1 MPAAIRFCGKYT
13 VQSASG
19 CRPGETAA
27 PVFPGDRFVCFL
39 LDADEERIEALFSAI
54 RNITEE
60 NLILH
65 FSAGVYVIKDYDE
78 NINLMVDKASVAAQT
93 IKGVLNQHV
102 VYYSKKFDDMT
113 AHNEELKR
121 DLKLA
126 IKNDEFVA
134 FYQLKLTSTVVS
146 WLVQKH

>member
-1 MPAAIRFCGKYT
+1 M
-13 VQSASG
+13 Q
-19 CRPGETAA
+19 PGETAA
-27 PVFPGDRFVCFL
+27 RISGDRFVCFL

-121 DLKLA
+121 
-126 IKNDEFVA
+126 I
-134 FYQLKLTSTVVS
+134 
-146 WLVQKH
+146 

>member
-1 MPAAIRFCGKYT
+1 M
-13 VQSASG
+13 
-19 CRPGETAA
+19 RPGELRH
-27 PVFPGDRFVCFL
+27 VFGDRFVCFL

-54 RNITEE
+54 SQKYHRRKSDTA
-60 NLILH
+60 

-121 DLKLA
+121 
-126 IKNDEFVA
+126 I
-134 FYQLKLTSTVVS
+134 
-146 WLVQKH
+146 

>member
-1 MPAAIRFCGKYT
+1 
-13 VQSASG
+13 
-19 CRPGETAA
+19 
-27 PVFPGDRFVCFL
+27 
-39 LDADEERIEALFSAI
+39 
-54 RNITEE
+54 
-60 NLILH
+60 
-65 FSAGVYVIKDYDE
+65 
-78 NINLMVDKASVAAQT
+78 MVDKASVAAQT

-134 FYQLKLTSTVVS
+134 FYQPKVDINSGKLVGA
-146 WLVQKH
+146 LRRAILYP

>member
-1 MPAAIRFCGKYT
+1 M
-13 VQSASG
+13 
-19 CRPGETAA
+19 
-27 PVFPGDRFVCFL
+27 
-39 LDADEERIEALFSAI
+39 
-54 RNITEE
+54 
-60 NLILH
+60 
-65 FSAGVYVIKDYDE
+65 
-78 NINLMVDKASVAAQT
+78 
-93 IKGVLNQHV
+93 NQHV

-134 FYQLKLTSTVVS
+134 FYQPKVTSTVVS

>member
-1 MPAAIRFCGKYT
+1 
-13 VQSASG
+13 
-19 CRPGETAA
+19 
-27 PVFPGDRFVCFL
+27 
-39 LDADEERIEALFSAI
+39 
-54 RNITEE
+54 
-60 NLILH
+60 
-65 FSAGVYVIKDYDE
+65 
-78 NINLMVDKASVAAQT
+78 MVDKASVAAQT

-134 FYQLKLTSTVVS
+134 FYQPKVDINSADICASLAIG
-146 WLVQKH
+146 